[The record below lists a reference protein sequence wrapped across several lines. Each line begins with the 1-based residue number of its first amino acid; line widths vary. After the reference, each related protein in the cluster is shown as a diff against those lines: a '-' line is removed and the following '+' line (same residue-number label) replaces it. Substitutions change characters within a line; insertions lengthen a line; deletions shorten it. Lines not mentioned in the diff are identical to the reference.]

1 MWELFFSAIGQVLLI
16 GVLIGAGLPAIFALG
31 VRSLA
36 YGAGGV
42 AEVDHEAG
50 HPIGKVGAAIAF
62 AVVLAVIGL
71 GLAIIISS
79 GFGYVVSFEHIFP
92 TFVKRGGH

>member
-36 YGAGGV
+36 YGAGG
-42 AEVDHEAG
+42 D
-50 HPIGKVGAAIAF
+50 AIQD
-62 AVVLAVIGL
+62 IQNNP
-71 GLAIIISS
+71 
-79 GFGYVVSFEHIFP
+79 VVSQLRSDLSRAMLVLCLLERFSP
-92 TFVKRGGH
+92 SS